1 MTKNVTLMLLQMS
14 LAAARKS
21 LAVDNAVGHTGR
33 LDAAFSPRYYDS
45 EDAVSMGSRTPGAS
59 TPLKFSSSVH
69 DVGSGRDTNGT
80 LSAVSNLVKEFEEQR
95 QTFDDDAKALV
106 GVKTGQSASNINS
119 DEELR
124 KLKLRFEMWK
134 KEYKIRLR
142 ETKVKL
148 HKLGHSE
155 AERSRRRWWGRML

>member
-1 MTKNVTLMLLQMS
+1 MS

-21 LAVDNAVGHTGR
+21 LAVDNSVGQPGR

-45 EDAVSMGSRTPGAS
+45 EDATSMGSRTPGAS
-59 TPLKFSSSVH
+59 TPLKFSSVH

-80 LSAVSNLVKEFEEQR
+80 LSAVSNLVREFEQQR
-95 QTFDDDAKALV
+95 ETFDDEAKALV
-106 GVKTGQSASNINS
+106 GPKSGQSGSNINS
-119 DEELR
+119 DDELR

-134 KEYKIRLR
+134 KEYKVRLR

-155 AERSRRRWWGRML
+155 AERSRRRWWGRRSTKAS